1 MSHAT
6 YIYAIRWA
14 WTHFLVLALA
24 HVCLADLHVT
34 LVILLVF
41 ELADMFDARQS
52 TSSPGNAN
60 VPWVRTHVGCYVRYT
75 IPFLLLK
82 QLSLVLCFYTVM
94 WTVCWLRNYMRSP
107 LEAKRMFYF
116 FEPGTSKA
124 ISWAGRHTCKKAAT
138 LTGPKSVTNFGGVFW
153 FPRNPA
159 YVKKHHFT
167 RVKSKFFWLN
177 MFHTF
182 SAFQK
187 TAWLLAQFSAR
198 RGAFVSGSLHVLW
211 HLYPYCCSVAG
222 KPFPRWNPRI
232 WDVSQK
238 LLSISLQHSHGWMM
252 LNACPIFFTS
262 KHCAWVA
269 PNHCKSLM

>member
-1 MSHAT
+1 MFDSTFWVVLGRVRWREGVFKFSAPAHIFDATQVHRLPETLTFLACAHMSHAT

-41 ELADMFDARQS
+41 ELANMFDARQS

-167 RVKSKFFWLN
+167 RVKSKFFWFN
-177 MFHTF
+177 IFIHF
-182 SAFQK
+182 
-187 TAWLLAQFSAR
+187 
-198 RGAFVSGSLHVLW
+198 LHF
-211 HLYPYCCSVAG
+211 
-222 KPFPRWNPRI
+222 K
-232 WDVSQK
+232 K
-238 LLSISLQHSHGWMM
+238 LHDY
-252 LNACPIFFTS
+252 
-262 KHCAWVA
+262 
-269 PNHCKSLM
+269 